1 MRRWKS
7 TLSRGSRLLWRVAV
21 AWLLATFQNG
31 ELALRLWL
39 QRQVFNLN
47 DLQHSSLCLIFN
59 RLPFSFVTDD
69 VVQATCQCLLAQA
82 ADAEN
87 VSLICFVPFEIL
99 YKSWLPWRTEE
110 PLGSCSRPIITR
122 SDLNSLLLL
131 IGKKSD
137 KNLPGHIRS
146 QPYWFRRGEV
156 LCVRKFSYVL
166 VWRKTLAGE
175 YDYIYIYILKNVT
188 FFEFCRLRLACKF
201 TFLSDEVA

>member
-1 MRRWKS
+1 M
-7 TLSRGSRLLWRVAV
+7 LSLRVYEPPFIHCLYFICELERDFSRLPS
-21 AWLLATFQNG
+21 NG
-31 ELALRLWL
+31 QLALRLWL

-47 DLQHSSLCLIFN
+47 DVQHSCLCLIFN

-87 VSLICFVPFEIL
+87 VSLICFVPFEFL

-131 IGKKSD
+131 
-137 KNLPGHIRS
+137 PGHIRL
-146 QPYWFRRGEV
+146 QPYRFRIGEV

-175 YDYIYIYILKNVT
+175 YIYIYIYIYIWKM
-188 FFEFCRLRLACKF
+188 
-201 TFLSDEVA
+201 